1 MVGGQEGGRS
11 MGGGV
16 LQTSSLALVPPPPG
30 QGLLVALG
38 PEGTPLS
45 LPQYNQPFEDAP
57 LVQMSTL
64 TYETPQGTS
73 HSHLLNIYSSECEE

>member
-1 MVGGQEGGRS
+1 MEDQ
-11 MGGGV
+11 
-16 LQTSSLALVPPPPG
+16 
-30 QGLLVALG
+30 LLGEDTLLWQLR
-38 PEGTPLS
+38 ESRRRFRRTPLS

-73 HSHLLNIYSSECEE
+73 HSTLLNILQFRV